1 MGYCMHTSPLAGN
14 IFWGCVSVGSLIR
27 CSESNREEDWIDGIW
42 TGAVWRQAPGKRG
55 AFLHERLV
63 AVGQRGVSVRSVGG
77 NRAGEMRITR
87 LLRNSRVSAGEVFA
101 QAAAGT
107 AGRVAGLHVLAI
119 QDTTSLRD
127 DGAGH
132 GLVAHP
138 TIAVEAETGA
148 LLGLAHGEILSR
160 SGGLAESRRERAI
173 EEKQSQRWLD
183 GAEAGA
189 RLAAAGAALVTV
201 VADREGDIYEMFALK
216 PAGVELLVRAGQDRA
231 LADDAG
237 LLFSALAGQAE
248 AGRFTVKLPAAP
260 GRKAREA
267 RIAVRFRPVTLKRP
281 ARHPAASDLPGETQ
295 VFLVEAREID
305 PPAGVKPAHW
315 RLLTTHRIESFEAA
329 RWLTGLYRMRWVI
342 EQLFRTIKTKGFD
355 IERVSMAEAPF
366 EKLCAAVLVAGVSCL
381 QLVQDRDGLAG
392 RPLDDVF
399 ESEDR
404 PALEAV
410 SAQLEGKTEKQ
421 KNPHPKGSLAFAAW
435 VCARLGGWTG
445 YYGKPGPVVMLRG
458 LYQFRAIQ
466 QGWSL
471 ARNV

>member
-1 MGYCMHTSPLAGN
+1 MHTSPLASTAGRDCFPIGFLTHCGELN
-14 IFWGCVSVGSLIR
+14 R
-27 CSESNREEDWIDGIW
+27 SEEWIDGIW
-42 TGAVWRQAPGKRG
+42 AGAVWRPAFGKRG

-77 NRAGEMRITR
+77 SRAGEIRIGR
-87 LLRNSRVSAGEVFA
+87 LLRNSRVSVGEIV
-101 QAAAGT
+101 AAARAGT

-127 DGAGH
+127 DGAGR
-132 GLVAHP
+132 GLVAHA

-160 SGGLAESRRERAI
+160 SGGLAGGRKARAFDAKQSRR
-173 EEKQSQRWLD
+173 WLN

-189 RLAAAGAALVTV
+189 ELSAAGAARVTV

-216 PAGVELLVRAGQDRA
+216 PAGVELLIRAAQDRA

-237 LLFSALAGQAE
+237 RLFAALAGQSE
-248 AGRFTVKLPAAP
+248 AGRFTVKLAAAP

-267 RIAVRFRPVTLKRP
+267 RLAVRFCPVALKRP
-281 ARHPAASDLPGETQ
+281 VSRLVARGLPKAVEA
-295 VFLVEAREID
+295 FLVEAREID
-305 PPAGVKPAHW
+305 PPAGAKPAHW

-366 EKLCAAVLVAGVSCL
+366 EKFAAAVLVAGVSCL
-381 QLVQDRDGLAG
+381 QLVQDRDGLAR

-410 SAQLEGKTEKQ
+410 SAKLEGKTEKQ

-471 ARNV
+471 AKDV

>member
-1 MGYCMHTSPLAGN
+1 
-14 IFWGCVSVGSLIR
+14 
-27 CSESNREEDWIDGIW
+27 
-42 TGAVWRQAPGKRG
+42 
-55 AFLHERLV
+55 LHERLV
-63 AVGQRGVSVRSVGG
+63 TIGQRGVSVRALGG
-77 NRAGEMRITR
+77 NRAGEMRLAR
-87 LLRNSRVSAGEVFA
+87 FLRNPKVTVGEIFA
-101 QAAAGT
+101 EAADRT

-132 GLVAHP
+132 SLVAHP

-148 LLGLAHGEILSR
+148 LLGLAQGEILSR
-160 SGGLAESRRERAI
+160 GGGLAQSRKARAFEDKQSRR
-173 EEKQSQRWLD
+173 WLN
-183 GAEAGA
+183 GAEAA
-189 RLAAAGAALVTV
+189 ADLAAAGAAQVTV
-201 VADREGDIYEMFALK
+201 VADREGDLYEMFALK
-216 PAGVELLVRAGQDRA
+216 PAGVELLIRAAQDRA
-231 LADDAG
+231 LADDAPG
-237 LLFSALAGQAE
+237 SAEASGRLFAALAAQPE
-248 AGRFTVKLPAAP
+248 AGRFTVTLSAAP

-267 RIAVRFRPVTLKRP
+267 RLAVRFCAVELKRP
-281 ARHPAASDLPGETQ
+281 ANRPAASDLPKATPA
-295 VFLVEAREID
+295 FLVEAREID
-305 PPAGVKPAHW
+305 PPAGVAPAHW

-329 RWLTGLYRMRWVI
+329 RWLTGLYRKRWVI
-342 EQLFRTIKTKGFD
+342 EQLFRTIKTRGFD
-355 IERVSMAEAPF
+355 IERVTMAEQPF
-366 EKLCAAVLVAGVSCL
+366 EKLAATALVAGVSCL
-381 QLVQDRDGLAG
+381 QLVQDRDGLAK

-399 ESEDR
+399 ESQDQ

-466 QGWSL
+466 HGWSL

>member
-1 MGYCMHTSPLAGN
+1 M
-14 IFWGCVSVGSLIR
+14 
-27 CSESNREEDWIDGIW
+27 
-42 TGAVWRQAPGKRG
+42 
-55 AFLHERLV
+55 HERLV
-63 AVGQRGVSVRSVGG
+63 TVGQRGASVRSLGG
-77 NRAGEMRITR
+77 DRAGEVR
-87 LLRNSRVSAGEVFA
+87 LGRFLRNPNVSVGEIFA
-101 QAAAGT
+101 TAAAGT
-107 AGRVAGLHVLAI
+107 AGRVTGLHVLAI

-132 GLVAHP
+132 SLVAHP

-160 SGGLAESRRERAI
+160 AGGLKHSRKARGFEAKQSRR
-173 EEKQSQRWLD
+173 WLS

-189 RLAAAGAALVTV
+189 GLVAAGAAQVTV
-201 VADREGDIYEMFALK
+201 VADRECDIYEMFALK
-216 PAGVELLVRAGQDRA
+216 PAGVELLIRAAQDRA

-237 LLFSALAGQAE
+237 RLFAALAEEDE

-267 RIAVRFRPVTLKRP
+267 RLAVRFCPVALKRP
-281 ARHPAASDLPGETQ
+281 ASRPAASGLPKTTAA
-295 VFLVEAREID
+295 FLVEAREID
-305 PPAGVKPAHW
+305 PPAGATPAHW
-315 RLLTTHRIESFEAA
+315 RLLTTHRIDSFEAA
-329 RWLTGLYRMRWVI
+329 RWLTGLYRRRWVI

-355 IERVSMAEAPF
+355 IERVSMTQAPF
-366 EKLCAAVLVAGVSCL
+366 EKLAATALVAGISCL
-381 QLVQDRDGLAG
+381 QLVQDRDGLAK

-399 ESEDR
+399 DPNDR

-421 KNPHPKGSLAFAAW
+421 KNPHPKDCLAFAAW

-466 QGWSL
+466 HGWSL

>member
-1 MGYCMHTSPLAGN
+1 M
-14 IFWGCVSVGSLIR
+14 
-27 CSESNREEDWIDGIW
+27 
-42 TGAVWRQAPGKRG
+42 
-55 AFLHERLV
+55 HERLV
-63 AVGQRGVSVRSVGG
+63 TVGQGGISVRSLGG

-87 LLRNSRVSAGEVFA
+87 FLRNAKVTVEEIFEQAAGE
-101 QAAAGT
+101 T

-132 GLVAHP
+132 SLVAHP
-138 TIAVEAETGA
+138 TIALEAESGA
-148 LLGLAHGEILSR
+148 LLGLVHGEILSR
-160 SGGLAESRRERAI
+160 TGGLAESRKARTLDH
-173 EEKQSQRWLD
+173 KQSRRWLS

-189 RLAAAGAALVTV
+189 GLAAAGAARVTV
-201 VADREGDIYEMFALK
+201 VADREADIYEMFALK
-216 PAGVELLVRAGQDRA
+216 PEGVELLIRAAQDRA

-237 LLFSALAGQAE
+237 RLFSALAERPE
-248 AGRFTVKLPAAP
+248 AGRFTVTLAAAP
-260 GRKAREA
+260 GRRAREA
-267 RIAVRFRPVTLKRP
+267 RLAVRYCPVELKRP
-281 ARHPAASDLPGETQ
+281 VSRSAASGLPKATPA
-295 VFLVEAREID
+295 FLVEAREID
-305 PPAGVKPAHW
+305 PPAGAEPAHW

-329 RWLTGLYRMRWVI
+329 RWLTGLYRKRWVI

-366 EKLCAAVLVAGVSCL
+366 EILAATALVAGVSCL
-381 QLVQDRDGLAG
+381 QLVQDRDGLAK

-399 ESEDR
+399 ESNDQ

-421 KNPHPKGSLAFAAW
+421 KNPHPKGSLAFASW

-466 QGWSL
+466 HGWSL
-471 ARNV
+471 AKNV

>member
-1 MGYCMHTSPLAGN
+1 MHTSPLASTARRDCFPIGFLTHCGELN
-14 IFWGCVSVGSLIR
+14 R
-27 CSESNREEDWIDGIW
+27 SEEWIDGIW
-42 TGAVWRQAPGKRG
+42 AGAVWRPAPGKRG

-63 AVGQRGVSVRSVGG
+63 TVGQRGVSVRSVGG
-77 NRAGEMRITR
+77 SRAGEIRIGR
-87 LLRNSRVSAGEVFA
+87 LLRNSKVSVGEIV
-101 QAAAGT
+101 AAARAGT

-127 DGAGH
+127 DGAGR
-132 GLVAHP
+132 GLVAHA

-148 LLGLAHGEILSR
+148 LLGLVHGEVLPR
-160 SGGLAESRRERAI
+160 SGGLAQTRRSRAFDAKQSRR
-173 EEKQSQRWLD
+173 WLN

-189 RLAAAGAALVTV
+189 ALAAAGAARVTV

-216 PAGVELLVRAGQDRA
+216 PAGVELLIRAGQDRA

-237 LLFSALAGQAE
+237 LLFTALAGQPE
-248 AGRFTVKLPAAP
+248 AGRFTVKLPSAP

-267 RIAVRFRPVTLKRP
+267 RLAVRFRPVALKRP
-281 ARHPAASDLPGETQ
+281 VSRPVASGLPEATQ
-295 VFLVEAREID
+295 AFLVEAREID
-305 PPAGVKPAHW
+305 PPAGATPAHW
-315 RLLTTHRIESFEAA
+315 RLLTTHRIDSFEAA

-366 EKLCAAVLVAGVSCL
+366 EKLAAAALVAGVSCL
-381 QLVQDRDGLAG
+381 QLVQDRDGLAR

-410 SAQLEGKTEKQ
+410 SAKLEGKTEKQ

-466 QGWSL
+466 HGWSL